1 MPPRTLHLAAT
12 FGLTLVACAGRI
24 SPSARRPLAVVTSVE
39 TNAGGD
45 PSSHVRDCDLVDE
58 LLDELEDEAE
68 RDFQISRV
76 GDHRGVSG
84 RVLVLR
90 FAQVEGAWGGAISGS
105 KSATVIGQL
114 VEGDHVLGSFTARWE
129 TSAIDAGAGS
139 YQRTTC
145 GLLKKAVSEIAEDVA
160 EWLRAPSHG
169 ARLGDL

>member
-1 MPPRTLHLAAT
+1 MPPTPLHHVAAA
-12 FGLTLVACAGRI
+12 FSLTLVACAGRI
-24 SPSARRPLAVVTSVE
+24 PPSERPHLAVVASVE
-39 TNAGGD
+39 VAAGGD

-68 RDFQISRV
+68 RYFQIRRAP
-76 GDHRGVSG
+76 DHRGAPG

-105 KSATVIGQL
+105 KSITVTGDL
-114 VEGDHVLGSFTARWE
+114 LEGDSVVGSFTAREE
-129 TSAIDAGAGS
+129 TSAFTVSARG
-139 YQRTTC
+139 TTC
-145 GLLKKAVSEIAEDVA
+145 SLLEEAVEEIAEDVA